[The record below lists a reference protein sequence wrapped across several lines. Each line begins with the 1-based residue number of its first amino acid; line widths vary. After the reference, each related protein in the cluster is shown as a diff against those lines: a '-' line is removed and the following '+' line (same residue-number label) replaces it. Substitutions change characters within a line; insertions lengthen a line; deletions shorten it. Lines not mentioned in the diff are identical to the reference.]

1 MKGIAFSILVLLV
14 IIVLFAAT
22 YVVREWEQVVITQ
35 FGDPVGDPVTA
46 AGLHFKLP
54 FVQEV
59 NRFEKRILV
68 WDGEKGQI
76 TTRDKRF
83 IWVDT
88 TARWRIKEPL
98 TFLQAVRTERGAQ
111 TRLDDILD
119 GATRDIISGHNLIEV
134 VRLTNRVLDLPP
146 EEEEEAETSFQA
158 TTEEGRVRIEQG
170 RDRLVEAILERARGM
185 GLEYGIELIDVRI
198 KRINY
203 VEAVRT
209 TVYTRMIS
217 ERQRIA
223 ERYRSI
229 GKGLKAEIDG
239 QRMREEK
246 KISSEAYKKAQEI
259 VAKADAE
266 AARIFADAYNR
277 DPEFYGFW
285 RTLKTYENT
294 VGQNTTL
301 VLSPD
306 SELYRYLSSSGA
318 GK

>member
-1 MKGIAFSILVLLV
+1 MKGIAISILLVLIL
-14 IIVLFAAT
+14 IVLFAST
-22 YVVREWEQVVITQ
+22 YVLREWEQVVITQ
-35 FGDPVGDPVTA
+35 FGDPVGDPVID

-54 FVQEV
+54 FIQAV

-119 GATRDIISGHNLIEV
+119 GATRDVISGHKLIEV
-134 VRLTNRVLDLPP
+134 VRLSNRVLDLPP
-146 EEEEEAETSFQA
+146 EEEEGTDFEASA
-158 TTEEGRVRIEQG
+158 DEGRERIEQG
-170 RDRLVEAILERARGM
+170 RNKLVEAIFDKARAKVP
-185 GLEYGIELIDVRI
+185 EYGIELIDVRI

-203 VEAVRT
+203 VEKVQRD
-209 TVYTRMIS
+209 VYARMQS

-223 ERYRSI
+223 ERYRSE
-229 GKGLKAEIDG
+229 GKGRKAEIDG
-239 QRMREEK
+239 QRMREEQ

-266 AARIFADAYNR
+266 AARIFAEAYNR

-294 VGQNTTL
+294 IGGNTTL
-301 VLSPD
+301 ILSPD
-306 SELYRYLSSSGA
+306 SELYRYLSSSG
-318 GK
+318 G

>member
-1 MKGIAFSILVLLV
+1 MKGIAFTILVLLV
-14 IIVLFAAT
+14 VILLFAST
-22 YVVREWEQVVITQ
+22 YIVREWEQVVITQ
-35 FGDPVGDPVTA
+35 FGDPVGDPVSE

-54 FVQEV
+54 FIQAV
-59 NRFEKRILV
+59 NRFERRILV

-119 GATRDIISGHNLIEV
+119 GATRDVISGHNLIEV
-134 VRLTNRVLDLPP
+134 VRLSNRVLDLPP
-146 EEEEEAETSFQA
+146 EEEERDEADFRA
-158 TTEEGRVRIEQG
+158 TTQEGRERIEQG
-170 RDRLVEAILERARGM
+170 RDRLVEAILEKARAKA
-185 GLEYGIELIDVRI
+185 LEYGITLIDVRI

-203 VEAVRT
+203 VETVRT
-209 TVYTRMIS
+209 TVYARMIS

-223 ERYRSI
+223 ERYRSV
-229 GKGLKAEIDG
+229 GKGRKAEIDG
-239 QRMREEK
+239 QRMREEQ

-259 VAKADAE
+259 VAKADAD
-266 AARIFADAYNR
+266 AARIFAEAYNR

-294 VGQNTTL
+294 IGANTTL
-301 VLSPD
+301 ILSPD
-306 SELYRYLSSSGA
+306 SELYRYLSASG
-318 GK
+318 G

>member
-1 MKGIAFSILVLLV
+1 MRGIAFSVLVLLV
-14 IIVLFAAT
+14 LIVLFAST
-22 YVVREWEQVVITQ
+22 YVVREWEQIVITQ
-35 FGDPVGDPVTA
+35 FGDPVGDPVTE

-54 FVQEV
+54 FVQAV
-59 NRFEKRILV
+59 NRFERRILV

-88 TARWRIKEPL
+88 TARWRIQEPL

-119 GATRDIISGHNLIEV
+119 GATRDVISGHKLIEV

-146 EEEEEAETSFQA
+146 EEEEQDETTFQL
-158 TTEEGRVRIEQG
+158 TTEEARERIEQG

-209 TVYTRMIS
+209 TVYTRMVS

-223 ERYRSI
+223 ERFRSM

-294 VGQNTTL
+294 IGQNTTL
-301 VLSPD
+301 ILSPE
-306 SELYRYLSSSGA
+306 SELYRYLSSSG
-318 GK
+318 G

>member
-14 IIVLFAAT
+14 IIVLFAST

-35 FGDPVGDPVTA
+35 FGDPVGDPVTE

-59 NRFEKRILV
+59 NRFERRILV

-134 VRLTNRVLDLPP
+134 VRLSNRVLDLPP
-146 EEEEEAETSFQA
+146 EEEDQDETSFQA
-158 TTEEGRVRIEQG
+158 TTEEGRVRIDQG

-285 RTLKTYENT
+285 RTLKTYENAI
-294 VGQNTTL
+294 GQNTTL

-306 SELYRYLSSSGA
+306 SELYRYLSSSGG

>member
-1 MKGIAFSILVLLV
+1 MSFRSGCILAIVLLLV
-14 IIVLFAAT
+14 IVFSTST
-22 YVVREWEQVVITQ
+22 YAVREWEQVVITQ
-35 FGDPVGDPVTA
+35 FGNPVGDPITE

-54 FVQEV
+54 FVQTV

-76 TTRDKRF
+76 TTADKRF

-88 TARWRIKEPL
+88 TARWRIVKPL
-98 TFLQAVRTERGAQ
+98 LFLQAVRTERGAQ

-119 GATRDIISGHNLIEV
+119 GATRDVISNHKLIEV
-134 VRLTNRVLDLPP
+134 VRLTNRVIDLPP
-146 EEEEEAETSFQA
+146 EEEKASFATTIEEARERIDD
-158 TTEEGRVRIEQG
+158 GREQ
-170 RDRLVEAILERARGM
+170 LVERILAKARKKVP
-185 GLEYGIELIDVRI
+185 EYGIELIDVRI

-203 VEAVRT
+203 VEKVRR
-209 TVYTRMIS
+209 TVYDRMIS

-223 ERYRSI
+223 EGYRSE
-229 GKGLKAEIDG
+229 GKGKKAEIDG
-239 QRMREEK
+239 QRTREEK
-246 KISSEAYKKAQEI
+246 KISSEAYKNAQEI

-266 AARIFADAYNR
+266 AARIFAKAYNA
-277 DPEFYGFW
+277 DPEFYSFK
-285 RTLKTYENT
+285 RTLEAYEKV

-306 SELYRYLSSSGA
+306 SDLYRYLTESG

>member
-1 MKGIAFSILVLLV
+1 MKGIAITILVLLV
-14 IIVLFAAT
+14 VILLFAST

-35 FGDPVGDPVTA
+35 FGDPVGDPVSD

-54 FVQEV
+54 FIQAV

-98 TFLQAVRTERGAQ
+98 EFLQAVRTERGAQ

-119 GATRDIISGHNLIEV
+119 GATRDVISGHKLIEV
-134 VRLTNRVLDLPP
+134 VRLSNRVLDLPP
-146 EEEEEAETSFQA
+146 EEEDETDFEASA
-158 TTEEGRVRIEQG
+158 DEGRERIEQG
-170 RDRLVEAILERARGM
+170 RNKLVEAIFDKARAKVP
-185 GLEYGIELIDVRI
+185 EYGIELIDVRI

-203 VEAVRT
+203 VEKVQRD
-209 TVYTRMIS
+209 VYDRMKS
-217 ERQRIA
+217 ERNRIA
-223 ERYRSI
+223 ERYRSV
-229 GKGLKAEIDG
+229 GKGRKAEIDG
-239 QRMREEK
+239 QRMREEQ

-259 VAKADAE
+259 VATADAD
-266 AARIFADAYNR
+266 AARIFAEAYNR

-294 VGQNTTL
+294 IGKNTTL
-301 VLSPD
+301 ILSPE
-306 SELYRYLSSSGA
+306 SELYRYLTSSG
-318 GK
+318 G

>member
-1 MKGIAFSILVLLV
+1 MRGIAFSVLVLLV
-14 IIVLFAAT
+14 LIVLFAST
-22 YVVREWEQVVITQ
+22 YVVREWEQIVITQ
-35 FGDPVGDPVTA
+35 FGDPVGDPVTE

-54 FVQEV
+54 FVQAV
-59 NRFEKRILV
+59 NRFERRILV

-88 TARWRIKEPL
+88 TARWRIQEPL

-119 GATRDIISGHNLIEV
+119 GATRDVISGHKLIEV

-146 EEEEEAETSFQA
+146 EEEEQAETSFQA
-158 TTEEGRVRIEQG
+158 TTEEARERIEQG

-223 ERYRSI
+223 ERFRSI

-246 KISSEAYKKAQEI
+246 KISSEAYRKAQEI
-259 VAKADAE
+259 VAKADAD

-294 VGQNTTL
+294 IGQNTTL
-301 VLSPD
+301 ILSPE
-306 SELYRYLSSSGA
+306 SELYRYLGSSG
-318 GK
+318 G

>member
-1 MKGIAFSILVLLV
+1 MRGIGLSILALLV
-14 IIVLFAAT
+14 IIVLFAST

-35 FGDPVGDPVTA
+35 FGDPVGDPVTE

-54 FVQEV
+54 FIQAV
-59 NRFEKRILV
+59 NRFERRILV

-119 GATRDIISGHNLIEV
+119 GATRDIISGHKLIEV
-134 VRLTNRVLDLPP
+134 VRLSNRVLDLPP
-146 EEEEEAETSFQA
+146 EEEEETDFEPSAD
-158 TTEEGRVRIEQG
+158 EGRERIEQG
-170 RDRLVEAILERARGM
+170 RDRLVEAIFDKASKKIP
-185 GLEYGIELIDVRI
+185 EYGIELIDVRI

-203 VEAVRT
+203 VEKVQRD
-209 TVYTRMIS
+209 VYDRMKS

-223 ERYRSI
+223 ERYRSE
-229 GKGLKAEIDG
+229 GKGKKAEIDG

-285 RTLKTYENT
+285 RTLKTYENAI
-294 VGQNTTL
+294 GQNTTL

-306 SELYRYLSSSGA
+306 SELYRYLSSSG
-318 GK
+318 G

>member
-1 MKGIAFSILVLLV
+1 MKGIAISILVLLV
-14 IIVLFAAT
+14 VILLFAST

-35 FGDPVGDPVTA
+35 FGDPVGDPVSD

-54 FVQEV
+54 FIQAV

-98 TFLQAVRTERGAQ
+98 EFLQAVRTERGAQ

-119 GATRDIISGHNLIEV
+119 GATRDVISGHKLIEV
-134 VRLTNRVLDLPP
+134 VRLSNRVLDLPP
-146 EEEEEAETSFQA
+146 EEEDETDFEASA
-158 TTEEGRVRIEQG
+158 DEGRERIEQG
-170 RDRLVEAILERARGM
+170 RNKLVEAIFDKARAKVP
-185 GLEYGIELIDVRI
+185 EYGIELIDVRI

-203 VEAVRT
+203 VEKVQRD
-209 TVYTRMIS
+209 VYDRMKS
-217 ERQRIA
+217 ERNRIA
-223 ERYRSI
+223 ERYRSV
-229 GKGLKAEIDG
+229 GKGRKAEIDG
-239 QRMREEK
+239 QRMREEQ

-259 VAKADAE
+259 VATADAE
-266 AARIFADAYNR
+266 AARIFAEAYNR

-294 VGQNTTL
+294 IGKNTTL
-301 VLSPD
+301 ILSPE
-306 SELYRYLSSSGA
+306 SELYRYLTSSG
-318 GK
+318 G

>member
-1 MKGIAFSILVLLV
+1 MKSIAFSVLVLLL
-14 IIVLFAAT
+14 IIVLFAST

-35 FGDPVGDPVTA
+35 FGDPVGDPVTD

-54 FVQEV
+54 FIQEV
-59 NRFEKRILV
+59 NRFERRILV

-98 TFLQAVRTERGAQ
+98 TSLQAVRTERGAQ

-146 EEEEEAETSFQA
+146 EEEERVEATYQA
-158 TTEEGRVRIEQG
+158 TTEEGRTRVEQG
-170 RDRLVEAILERARGM
+170 RDRLVEAMLERARGM

-209 TVYTRMIS
+209 TVYTRMVS

-223 ERYRSI
+223 ERFRSM

-294 VGQNTTL
+294 IGSNTTL
-301 VLSPD
+301 ILSPD
-306 SELYRYLSSSGA
+306 SELYRYLSSSG
-318 GK
+318 G